1 MATPAQ
7 IAANRRNAEHSTG
20 ARSPEGKARVAS
32 NAISFGLFSVTDF
45 VRPAEAP
52 EYATFIAA
60 WRKQLAATGPAEE
73 TIAVEIT
80 RAAWRLRRCAL
91 TESELADPAADRQLD
106 PLIDPATA
114 PLQTAIDRAHTNAH
128 SRLLRSMAELRRL
141 QTERHFREALL
152 GDDQEASD
160 RETAD
165 PTLGLTNCM
174 NLTKVYAIEARRKL
188 WVLPPAPTQNW
199 VCSADQPE
207 APPKLDGNATHAA

>member
-1 MATPAQ
+1 
-7 IAANRRNAEHSTG
+7 
-20 ARSPEGKARVAS
+20 VAS

-52 EYATFIAA
+52 EYATFTAA

-73 TIAVEIT
+73 TIAIEIT

-91 TESELADPAADRQLD
+91 TESELADPAADQQLD

-141 QTERHFREALL
+141 QTERQFREVLL
-152 GDDQEASD
+152 GDGKEDNDEA
-160 RETAD
+160 TTD
-165 PTLGLTNCM
+165 PTLGLANCQEIAR
-174 NLTKVYAIEARRKL
+174 NHASEARRKL
-188 WVLPPAPTQNW
+188 WVVPPAPAENW
-199 VCSADQPE
+199 VCSAQKPAATE
-207 APPKLDGNATHAA
+207 SVARNAPCPCGSGNKYKRCCGRLAPPVLNGNTALAA